1 MADTRE
7 AGELCAEYVPP
18 KIVRGLTFQRR
29 LRFDAHA
36 SRLGQM
42 YWTPLPGLPF
52 PYCPLYVAL
61 RPSKPTRSNVSP
73 RTIFGGTYSA
83 RNSPAYD
90 EVTQAR
96 RRSRLAVRRSATS
109 TYGEAGSPSERSATS
124 TYEEAGSPSDEV
136 PQAPTERQARDPTKC
151 HKHLRKGRLAARRS
165 DTRPHQEPSPA
176 R

>member
-73 RTIFGGTYSA
+73 LTIFGGTYSA

-90 EVTQAR
+90 EVTQAP
-96 RRSRLAVRRSATS
+96 RRSRLAVRRSDTS
-109 TYGEAGSPSERSATS
+109 TYGEAGSPS
-124 TYEEAGSPSDEV
+124 DEV
-136 PQAPTERQARDPTKC
+136 TQAPTEKQARRPTKC
-151 HKHLRKGRLAARRS
+151 HKPDEEAGSRS
-165 DTRPHQEPSPA
+165 GEAT
-176 R
+176 

>member
-73 RTIFGGTYSA
+73 LTIFGGTYSA

-109 TYGEAGSPSERSATS
+109 TYGEAGSR
-124 TYEEAGSPSDEV
+124 SDEV
-136 PQAPTERQARDPTKC
+136 PQAPTERQARRPAKR
-151 HKHLRKGRLAARRS
+151 HKA
-165 DTRPHQEPSPA
+165 PSRA
-176 R
+176 IAGQMK